1 MSTMPLY
8 EILSTNSLQSPKGK
22 KARVTAFEQ
31 RNESNIGSRYVLPVA
46 ALDQLAASCKQQQH
60 QYSVQVH
67 DFKLQE
73 GL

>member
-1 MSTMPLY
+1 MSTTPLY

-22 KARVTAFEQ
+22 KALVTAFEQ
-31 RNESNIGSRYVLPVA
+31 CNESNIGSRYLLPVT

-60 QYSVQVH
+60 QHSAQVH